1 MFDQDSLGNQYQSRL
16 EFHIDSIANILAASV
31 SELSLC
37 STNAVK
43 AIELSLEKALAEATS
58 EQVKAVYDSVYAA
71 FTERDNN
78 EEETIL

>member
-1 MFDQDSLGNQYQSRL
+1 MFDQDSLGNQYR
-16 EFHIDSIANILAASV
+16 IDSIANILAASV

-37 STNAVK
+37 SASVVK
-43 AIELSLEKALAEATS
+43 TIEQTLEVALSTATP
-58 EQVKAVYDSVYAA
+58 EQIKAVYDSVYAA